1 MNIKSTVTAFS
12 LMSMLSFGA
21 FAATSINAEQAQ
33 GREAVGSISVSQV
46 GGVPMDMQQALSQK
60 ADKAGA
66 TAYRIVE
73 ARTGDSWHATAELYK

>member
-1 MNIKSTVTAFS
+1 MNIKSTVTALS

-33 GREAVGSISVSQV
+33 GREALGSVSVSQV
-46 GGVPMDMQQALSQK
+46 GGAPMDMQAALNKK

-66 TAYRIVE
+66 SAYRVVE
-73 ARTGDSWHATAELYK
+73 AHTGDTWHATAELYK